1 MNDVMSRS
9 EAAALLM
16 DMSRRGGVSR
26 EEAKA
31 LQLGV
36 RLLVKRHFDTIKNKI
51 KREARKDEADID
63 GKQHGVCAQVPTQVL
78 V

>member
-16 DMSRRGGVSR
+16 DMSRRGVSR
-26 EEAKA
+26 EAAVA

-36 RLLVKRHFDTIKNKI
+36 RALVKRHFDCMKNRANRK
-51 KREARKDEADID
+51 ARKDEADID
-63 GKQHGVCAQVPTQVL
+63 SKQHGVCA
-78 V
+78 

>member
-16 DMSRRGGVSR
+16 DMSRRVVSR
-26 EEAKA
+26 EEAEA

-36 RLLVKRHFDTIKNKI
+36 RSLVKRHFDTIKNKI
-51 KREARKDEADID
+51 NRKARKDEADID
-63 GKQHGVCAQVPTQVL
+63 C
-78 V
+78 

>member
-16 DMSRRGGVSR
+16 DMSRRVVSR
-26 EEAKA
+26 EEAEA

-36 RLLVKRHFDTIKNKI
+36 RALVKRHFDCMKNRASRK
-51 KREARKDEADID
+51 ARKDEADID
-63 GKQHGVCAQVPTQVL
+63 C
-78 V
+78 

>member
-26 EEAKA
+26 EEAEA

-36 RLLVKRHFDTIKNKI
+36 RSLVKRHFDNIKNKI
-51 KREARKDEADID
+51 NRKARKDEADID
-63 GKQHGVCAQVPTQVL
+63 GKQHGVRA
-78 V
+78 